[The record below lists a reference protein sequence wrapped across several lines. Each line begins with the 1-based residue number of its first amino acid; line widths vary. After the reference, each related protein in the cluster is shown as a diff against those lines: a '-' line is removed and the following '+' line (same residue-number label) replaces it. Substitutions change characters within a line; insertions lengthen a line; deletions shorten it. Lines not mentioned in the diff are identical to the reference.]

1 MTCHA
6 ARGRARGA
14 PQAQGRVERH
24 ARATPSTARVGVRP
38 SQARAGGRRRRPRP
52 SPAARGRDA
61 TGRDVDLTLKKPTD
75 FARRAGARPH
85 SSASRLATHLH
96 GRRDHRGG
104 HGERESHDGR
114 GVWSSTTDRAR
125 ICGAPERPS
134 AAKVL
139 PRKAESRID
148 GNFLGS
154 QTLGSID
161 KSTSHRTSTDA
172 TATVALG
179 ALASHQNAELT

>member
-1 MTCHA
+1 MSAPGPARRGGGGVRCRGGGEIRGEDVRNRRGRHA
-6 ARGRARGA
+6 SERRARGA

-38 SQARAGGRRRRPRP
+38 SQARAGGRRICPRP

-104 HGERESHDGR
+104 HGERESHGGR

-125 ICGAPERPS
+125 ICGAFACRAPLNFSRKKP
-134 AAKVL
+134 VL
-139 PRKAESRID
+139 DIRRFSR
-148 GNFLGS
+148 
-154 QTLGSID
+154 
-161 KSTSHRTSTDA
+161 
-172 TATVALG
+172 VADRG
-179 ALASHQNAELT
+179 FDR